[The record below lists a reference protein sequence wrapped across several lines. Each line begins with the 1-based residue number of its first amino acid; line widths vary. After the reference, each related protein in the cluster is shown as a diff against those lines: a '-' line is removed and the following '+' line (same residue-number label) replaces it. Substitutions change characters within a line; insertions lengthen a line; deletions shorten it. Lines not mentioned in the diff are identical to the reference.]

1 MFWCDL
7 EVLQMAETTENPDPI
22 NSAANAVCDAFRYL
36 GDMSYAVLPED
47 MAHSLGEFKKSFL
60 NNVRE
65 LIDKDIEWI
74 DARVAGGDR
83 LREEWKRSCQQDSA
97 SETGEPVN

>member
-1 MFWCDL
+1 
-7 EVLQMAETTENPDPI
+7 MAETTETRDPI

-36 GDMSYAVLPED
+36 GDLSYAVLPQD
-47 MAHSLGEFKKSFL
+47 MAHSLGEFKKAFL

-83 LREEWKRSCQQDSA
+83 LREDWKRSCSQEPGP
-97 SETGEPVN
+97 ETGEPVN